1 MPLIHYVLLA
11 LLGSATAAPDN
22 PSTAPG
28 TMLGPDAIVQPNGGV
43 LVPAQNAN
51 MAPNINAG
59 QNSNIKQ
66 DVKSETKKKGGRKK
80 GKKKEDAPKK
90 DG

>member
-22 PSTAPG
+22 PSIAPG

-43 LVPAQNAN
+43 LVPGQNTN
-51 MAPNINAG
+51 MAPNINAN
-59 QNSNIKQ
+59 QDIKK
-66 DVKSETKKKGGRKK
+66 DLKKETKKKK
-80 GKKKEDAPKK
+80 GKKKGGEEPKK